1 MKRYSKSLMI
11 REMQIKTTI
20 RDNLTPNRMATVQ
33 KKKKKKKK
41 PEITNVSED
50 TEKL

>member
-20 RDNLTPNRMATVQ
+20 RDNLTPNRMATV
-33 KKKKKKKK
+33 KKKK